1 MVSWNSLLV
10 TCLAVAG
17 VYADVVKRAQLS
29 LAPLAVQVLVLLR
42 PAPRA
47 VAALSTTH
55 SAVVKDLLGLHA
67 ARAVGHAHTRIPGTL
82 AVCYLL
88 QQSPQVQAIVHL
100 LPVARAAA

>member
-17 VYADVVKRAQLS
+17 VYADVVKATQLS

-47 VAALSTTH
+47 VAALSTGH
-55 SAVVKDLLGLHA
+55 NAVVKDLLGLHA
-67 ARAVGHAHTRIPGTL
+67 ARAAGHAHTQIHGSL
-82 AVCYLL
+82 IACYPL
-88 QQSPQVQAIVHL
+88 QQPPRLQAVVHL
-100 LPVARAAA
+100 RPVARAAA